1 MIVMKFGGTSVED
14 SAAIDRAAKI
24 VAERRDRLP
33 VVVVSAM
40 SKVTDQLLAAGKAAG
55 EGDRDK
61 ALQLSRALRERHYAT
76 AGELLGTGLFTQF
89 HAELETD
96 FDALDELLRGIAAV
110 GELTPRTT
118 DLVASFGERISSRM
132 VTAAFTRRD
141 LPAAHVDSRG
151 CIITDANHT
160 KAVPLFPEINLR
172 LAHHVRPLLGNTTIP
187 VMGGFIGSTKEGA
200 TTTLGRGGSDFTGA
214 LACA

>member
-40 SKVTDQLLAAGKAAG
+40 SKVTDQLLAAGNAAG
-55 EGDRDK
+55 SGDRDK
-61 ALQLSRALRERHYAT
+61 AVQTSRTLRERHYAA
-76 AGELLGTGLFTQF
+76 AGELLGTGLFTEF
-89 HAELETD
+89 HSELESE
-96 FDALDELLRGIAAV
+96 FDALDELLRGIAAL

-118 DLVASFGERISSRM
+118 DLVSSFGERISSRM
-132 VTAAFTRRD
+132 VSAAFLARD
-141 LPAAHVDSRG
+141 LPGAHVDSRS

-160 KAVPLFPEINLR
+160 KAAPLVPEIDLR
-172 LAHHVRPLLGNTTIP
+172 LAHRVKPLLDD
-187 VMGGFIGSTKEGA
+187 K
-200 TTTLGRGGSDFTGA
+200 
-214 LACA
+214 